1 MSFIPT
7 ILLAYLVLAIQSG
20 IAPFIGVGGATPNLL
35 LPVVIFIALYASR
48 EPALIG
54 VYVIGLMQDMLSQDP
69 LGVYPLVYAF
79 LAIVA
84 RMTQPTI
91 HRDHWLTHILLGL
104 AGGTLHGAI
113 LWLVSVRLGGQRY
126 SLELIFNSAIYTAIT
141 TPIIL
146 RVLVKSKRLFGF
158 QPDRRALQ

>member
-20 IAPFIGVGGATPNLL
+20 IAPFIDVGAATPNLL
-35 LPVVIFIALYASR
+35 VPVVIFIALYASR

-54 VYVIGLMQDMLSQDP
+54 VYVLGLMQDMLSQDP
-69 LGVYPLVYAF
+69 LGVYPIVYAF
-79 LAIVA
+79 LAIVT
-84 RMTQPTI
+84 RMTQPAI
-91 HRDHWLTHILLGL
+91 HREHPLTHLVLGL
-104 AGGTLHGAI
+104 AGGALHGAI

-126 SLELIFNSAIYTAIT
+126 SFELIANSAIYTAIT

-146 RVLVKSKRLFGF
+146 LLLIKSKRLFGF
-158 QPDRRALQ
+158 QPDRRILQ